1 MFNCTELLQAIKLDE
16 SSAQEFI
23 DVLTNAIEKMGT
35 GYNTRTI
42 DDGVEVYMVVS
53 AGSGSKEITVKMYYY
68 GSICVISA
76 MEVNLPMSFTED
88 EFNEH
93 FQCECGSP
101 YCNVPDAQV
110 KLSSSCSGN
119 NCKCCSTT
127 TSSNSSSSSS
137 SSSSSADTS
146 SNDTSTNTDTDTGDS
161 SDTKDDG
168 DTTTDTETDNSSTET
183 DSGTSTETDINTDT
197 GETTTETETDGGATE
212 STT

>member
-16 SSAQEFI
+16 SSAQEFATAAKKVYTSDSYKVRI
-23 DVLTNAIEKMGT
+23 TESSVEICVVIPLNETESSESVIASYPFGT
-35 GYNTRTI
+35 
-42 DDGVEVYMVVS
+42 V
-53 AGSGSKEITVKMYYY
+53 
-68 GSICVISA
+68 CVIS
-76 MEVNLPMSFTED
+76 PMPGTAIGSFTED

-127 TSSNSSSSSS
+127 TSSSNFSSSSSS
-137 SSSSSADTS
+137 SSSTDTS
-146 SNDTSTNTDTDTGDS
+146 SGDTSTNTDTDTGDS

-183 DSGTSTETDINTDT
+183 DSGTSTETDVNTDT
-197 GETTTETETDGGATE
+197 GETTEDTKVENNTDDETT
-212 STT
+212 